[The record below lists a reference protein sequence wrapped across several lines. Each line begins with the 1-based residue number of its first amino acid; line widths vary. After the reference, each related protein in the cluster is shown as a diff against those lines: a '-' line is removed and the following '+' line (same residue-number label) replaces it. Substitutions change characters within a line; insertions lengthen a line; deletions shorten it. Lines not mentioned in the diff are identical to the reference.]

1 MLSLAKYPLYIL
13 KGIQELLFLSGGLDE
28 IRALLQA
35 TYLLLVQEERFYG
48 IRWISENA
56 KCITLYIYKCGR
68 LRLAVYIRTCQ
79 TENLKKKRP
88 RAESHHRS
96 LRCIY
101 IYIYSERNID
111 IAI

>member
-79 TENLKKKRP
+79 TENYNSSARP
-88 RAESHHRS
+88 ITSPQLTLH
-96 LRCIY
+96 IY
-101 IYIYSERNID
+101 IYI
-111 IAI
+111 

>member
-79 TENLKKKRP
+79 TENLKKKDQEP
-88 RAESHHRS
+88 NHITAAYVA
-96 LRCIY
+96 Y